1 MPSADEAEH
10 PPPLR
15 QILLPVDGTPNSEVM
30 VDWALSE
37 FCRKGDQINLLHVI
51 PKCVV
56 HYELPLDSIRPRVY
70 ARAPR
75 TPRLSSDR
83 NRARGSERDDDT
95 RHPIASSAR
104 RYAPS
109 STMYGFEEYVID
121 VPDPEQV
128 ASSDV
133 HLSHFRTK
141 RETRNLLRVSL
152 RLIISVSLRYRERN
166 SLPFLEPD
174 LFLFDAHISDTSK
187 AQEAAW
193 RADAE
198 RYLARKVFPKI
209 ERAGFRYTSEV
220 VAYETDTTSVG
231 EIVCERAADSDAVAV
246 VMAAQGKGRVR
257 EFFVGSVTNYCLHRC
272 AKPVVVF
279 RAPAKAAEQ
288 RRGARDGEEAKELP
302 DAEASRD
309 EAKKDLGLKSGE
321 KRADDAPKSAALFF

>member
-1 MPSADEAEH
+1 MTGTTREARSDTVRARVADEATKVAVPVIVRASHRPRTPSPTSRSHRKRALGVPETSRPPADTALAPPAQMPSADEAEH

-56 HYELPLDSIRPRVY
+56 HYQLPLDSIRPRVR

-83 NRARGSERDDDT
+83 HRARGSERDDDT

-128 ASSDV
+128 RLLMY
-133 HLSHFRTK
+133 LSHFARTK
-141 RETRNLLRVSL
+141 RGET
-152 RLIISVSLRYRERN
+152 
-166 SLPFLEPD
+166 
-174 LFLFDAHISDTSK
+174 
-187 AQEAAW
+187 
-193 RADAE
+193 
-198 RYLARKVFPKI
+198 
-209 ERAGFRYTSEV
+209 
-220 VAYETDTTSVG
+220 
-231 EIVCERAADSDAVAV
+231 
-246 VMAAQGKGRVR
+246 
-257 EFFVGSVTNYCLHRC
+257 FFVSPFV
-272 AKPVVVF
+272 
-279 RAPAKAAEQ
+279 
-288 RRGARDGEEAKELP
+288 
-302 DAEASRD
+302 S
-309 EAKKDLGLKSGE
+309 
-321 KRADDAPKSAALFF
+321 

>member
-1 MPSADEAEH
+1 MAVLSSCVRVPSTTNALPTSRGHRKRSPEFPSKRPVRRLTPSAQMPSADEAEH
-10 PPPLR
+10 PPLR

-133 HLSHFRTK
+133 HLSHFERT
-141 RETRNLLRVSL
+141 RARNFLSP

-166 SLPFLEPD
+166 SPPFLEPGSRHTHVR
-174 LFLFDAHISDTSK
+174 HIES
-187 AQEAAW
+187 AGGG
-193 RADAE
+193 
-198 RYLARKVFPKI
+198 LARGR
-209 ERAGFRYTSEV
+209 RAVPR
-220 VAYETDTTSVG
+220 VG
-231 EIVCERAADSDAVAV
+231 
-246 VMAAQGKGRVR
+246 G
-257 EFFVGSVTNYCLHRC
+257 
-272 AKPVVVF
+272 
-279 RAPAKAAEQ
+279 
-288 RRGARDGEEAKELP
+288 P
-302 DAEASRD
+302 D
-309 EAKKDLGLKSGE
+309 
-321 KRADDAPKSAALFF
+321 